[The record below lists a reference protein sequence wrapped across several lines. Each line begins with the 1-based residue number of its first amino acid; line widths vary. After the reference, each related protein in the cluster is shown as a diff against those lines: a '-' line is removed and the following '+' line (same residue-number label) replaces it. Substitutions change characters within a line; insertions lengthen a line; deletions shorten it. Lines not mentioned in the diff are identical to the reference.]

1 MRTSPRARQTK
12 SVERQ
17 GKFYNLETEY
27 KDTRKK
33 AKMRAK
39 TLELTAAEASRM
51 GGKIVRVQNISKAYN
66 DKTLVDHFSY
76 EFHKGERVGI
86 VGPNGVG
93 KSTLIRM
100 ITGQDE
106 PDSGNII
113 IGKTVVFGHY
123 EQHHRH
129 LDEDKKVIDI
139 VKDTAPYI
147 RTAEGEK
154 LGASKLL
161 ERFMFTPKKQHTFV
175 RHLSGGEK
183 RRLTL
188 LLVLLE
194 SPNFLILDEPTNDL
208 DIDTIYVLEQFLQAY
223 TGCLLVIS
231 HDRLFLDKITDHLF
245 VFEWEGKIQD
255 YWGSYSEYKQQKAE
269 SDKSEATN
277 ETGVSEDVPAMK
289 KQTKL
294 SYMDQ
299 REFDTIGPALE
310 KLEAE
315 KDEIN
320 LIFQEPSTDHE
331 TLSKLSKHMNELVQE
346 IEEKEMRWLELM
358 EKIS

>member
-1 MRTSPRARQTK
+1 
-12 SVERQ
+12 
-17 GKFYNLETEY
+17 
-27 KDTRKK
+27 
-33 AKMRAK
+33 
-39 TLELTAAEASRM
+39 
-51 GGKIVRVQNISKAYN
+51 
-66 DKTLVDHFSY
+66 
-76 EFHKGERVGI
+76 
-86 VGPNGVG
+86 
-93 KSTLIRM
+93 M

-123 EQHHRH
+123 EQHHRQ

-245 VFEWEGKIQD
+245 IFE
-255 YWGSYSEYKQQKAE
+255 
-269 SDKSEATN
+269 
-277 ETGVSEDVPAMK
+277 
-289 KQTKL
+289 
-294 SYMDQ
+294 
-299 REFDTIGPALE
+299 
-310 KLEAE
+310 
-315 KDEIN
+315 
-320 LIFQEPSTDHE
+320 
-331 TLSKLSKHMNELVQE
+331 
-346 IEEKEMRWLELM
+346 
-358 EKIS
+358 